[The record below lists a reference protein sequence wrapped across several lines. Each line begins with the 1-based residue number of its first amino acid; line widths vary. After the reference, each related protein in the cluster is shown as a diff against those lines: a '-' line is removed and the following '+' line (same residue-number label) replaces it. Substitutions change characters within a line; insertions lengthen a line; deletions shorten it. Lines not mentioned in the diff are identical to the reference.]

1 MTPKEII
8 KILES
13 RGLILKRVNGSHH
26 IFYHAGLKKM
36 TVVPLHKKDLPIGT
50 FNAILKQAGIDK
62 KDI

>member
-13 RGLILKRVNGSHH
+13 RGFILKRITGSHH
-26 IFYHAGLKKM
+26 IFHHPTLKKI

-50 FNAILKQAGIDK
+50 LHAILKQAGIDK